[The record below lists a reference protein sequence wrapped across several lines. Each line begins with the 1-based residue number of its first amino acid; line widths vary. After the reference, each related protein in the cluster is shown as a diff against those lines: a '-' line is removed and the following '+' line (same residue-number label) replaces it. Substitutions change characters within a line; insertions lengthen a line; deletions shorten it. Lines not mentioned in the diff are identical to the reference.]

1 MKTDNKNTITCS
13 CECDVCYDNCPGDMN
28 TKIVQLV
35 EFKKS
40 VNVIYY
46 GRIRF
51 ESMSIVKAFVLRSG
65 KPSYVVDSDGNRC
78 DFEYFDDDDKNLIYR
93 TIIRNLMFK
102 ELI

>member
-1 MKTDNKNTITCS
+1 MLCS

-35 EFKKS
+35 EFKEPISAVYEGRVIWQS
-40 VNVIYY
+40 VT
-46 GRIRF
+46 
-51 ESMSIVKAFVLRSG
+51 IVKAFVLRSG
-65 KPSYVVDSDGNRC
+65 KPSYVVDADGNKC
-78 DFEYFDDDDKNLIYR
+78 DFEYFGDSDKDLIYR

>member
-1 MKTDNKNTITCS
+1 MCN

-35 EFKKS
+35 EFKEPIFAAYEGRVIWQS
-40 VNVIYY
+40 VT
-46 GRIRF
+46 
-51 ESMSIVKAFVLRSG
+51 IVKAFVLRSG
-65 KPSYVVDSDGNRC
+65 KPSYVVDAAGNKY
-78 DFEYFDDDDKNLIYR
+78 DFEYFDDNDKNLIYR

>member
-1 MKTDNKNTITCS
+1 MYN

-35 EFKKS
+35 EFKKPIC
-40 VNVIYY
+40 VVYE
-46 GRIRF
+46 GQVAWQ
-51 ESMSIVKAFVLRSG
+51 SITVVKAFVLRSG
-65 KPSYVVDSDGNRC
+65 KPLYVIDFAGYKY
-78 DFEYFDDDDKNLIYR
+78 DFEYFDEHDKNLIYR

>member
-1 MKTDNKNTITCS
+1 MLCS

-28 TKIVQLV
+28 TKVVNQIV
-35 EFKKS
+35 EFKKP

-51 ESMSIVKAFVLRSG
+51 ELRPIVKAFVLRSG
-65 KPSYVVDSDGNRC
+65 KPSYVVDVDGNKC
-78 DFEYFDDDDKNLIYR
+78 DFEYFDDSDKDLIYR